1 VASNPLYV
9 QLIHQGLPANEYET
23 LTPVQQLNE
32 RIMTALRLSTG
43 LAVNEAQQQ
52 IGGMATDAKKMALLV
67 AKADHFVDKGLMIRT
82 GNGYVLTR
90 SGKLFADGIAADL
103 FID

>member
-1 VASNPLYV
+1 LYI
-9 QLIHQGLPANEYET
+9 QLINKGLLAYEAET
-23 LTPVQQLNE
+23 LTPAQQLNE

-43 LAVNEAQQQ
+43 LAVDEAQQQ
-52 IGGMATDAKKMALLV
+52 IGGMNTDAATLALFV
-67 AKADHFVDKGLMIRT
+67 AKAGRYVHKGQMLRT
-82 GNGYVLTR
+82 GNRYVLTR